1 MMMGS
6 VSQERK
12 EMKMRRGLAVSL
24 LALFA
29 LALALPAAA
38 QGGEGTKPAAAEG
51 GEGKTL
57 FASKCAMCHG
67 ADGVAKKMAAGSAN
81 LNDPEWQKNNA
92 VEVIE
97 KTITEGKGK
106 MPKLE
111 GKLTA
116 EQIRA
121 IASYVKTL
129 K

>member
-1 MMMGS
+1 MNM
-6 VSQERK
+6 RK
-12 EMKMRRGLAVSL
+12 GLAVSL
-24 LALFA
+24 LAVFA
-29 LALALPAAA
+29 LALALSAAADGEEAQKPAPAA
-38 QGGEGTKPAAAEG
+38 GD
-51 GEGKTL
+51 EGKTL

-116 EQIRA
+116 QQIKA
-121 IASYVKTL
+121 VATYVKTL